1 MKFTSLVVALFIAGA
16 AAFDKCDHLRAYVAP
31 KAPGA
36 VRLMVVGDRQ
46 VSGEGEGAV
55 PTDEAV
61 FTVPDL
67 LDGSH
72 WGHHGFPS
80 ALAKILK
87 AKRPTIQWEVLN
99 FGGIDYS
106 VTGSFWESC
115 DYEKSL
121 NAEPEMVFMMFGA
134 ADLEALRTEDDK
146 RIFQNKYIALGKQY
160 LSLGSHPQVFILTP
174 PAYHKDEAIAAG
186 QLNNKRFYSIS
197 IVPALVA
204 AVGAG
209 LNLPAE
215 NMIDIFSIFGGAS
228 DEHLDWLAGDKATA
242 NAAGGAKI
250 AEVVYDSAIKLNN
263 FRNHEKL
270 YKIGRA
276 VRQDPFV

>member
-1 MKFTSLVVALFIAGA
+1 MGKLIRNNNKQMKFTSLVVALFIAGA

-46 VSGEGEGAV
+46 VSGEGDGAV

-121 NAEPEMVFMMFGA
+121 NAEP
-134 ADLEALRTEDDK
+134 
-146 RIFQNKYIALGKQY
+146 
-160 LSLGSHPQVFILTP
+160 
-174 PAYHKDEAIAAG
+174 
-186 QLNNKRFYSIS
+186 
-197 IVPALVA
+197 
-204 AVGAG
+204 
-209 LNLPAE
+209 
-215 NMIDIFSIFGGAS
+215 